1 MRWESTVLYNR
12 KIRYADILYP
22 ARITSQYLQISEDSA
37 GTGNQVLALE
47 ATFSIMKNKLFCCI
61 TAN

>member
-1 MRWESTVLYNR
+1 MNLLSILCNR
-12 KIRYADILYP
+12 KSMYADILYL
-22 ARITSQYLQISEDSA
+22 ARITAQYLQISENSS

-61 TAN
+61 TTN